1 MGAWKGRDVVQ
12 ILDFSRGELEELFSC
27 ADRMR
32 DALARGAVIRSLRDK
47 IVSLAFFEPSTRTRM
62 SFETAAKRLGARTI
76 GFTSAAGTSIEK
88 GESFADTI
96 RMLDGYSDII
106 VLRHRYEGAALF
118 ASEIAEAPVINGGDG
133 KQHHPTQAMIDLYT
147 IRALKGGVDGLVIG
161 VLGDLRYGRAAN
173 SFILALTLYMP
184 KAIYLISPPQLRVRE
199 ETRLVLDYK
208 GIHYVET
215 ESLEDVL
222 DELDILYVTRIQK
235 ERFPDPSEYARVQGA
250 YRVTRRLLDERA
262 RPDLKVLHPLPRVGE
277 ISYDVDDTR
286 YQAYFLQARLGVPVR
301 MALLQLVARGDCEVS
316 GA

>member
-1 MGAWKGRDVVQ
+1 MGGWKGRDIVQ
-12 ILDFSRGELEELFSC
+12 ILDFSRGDLEDLFSC
-27 ADRMR
+27 ADRMSN
-32 DALARGAVIRSLRDK
+32 ALSSHTVIRTLRDR

-106 VLRHRYEGAALF
+106 VLRHKYEGAALF

-133 KQHHPTQAMIDLYT
+133 KQHHPTQAMIDIYT
-147 IRALKGGVDGLVIG
+147 IRKLKGGVDGLVIG

-184 KAIYLISPPQLRVRE
+184 RAVYLISPPQLRIRE
-199 ETRLVLDYK
+199 ETRMILDYK
-208 GIHYVET
+208 GLHYIET
-215 ESLEDVL
+215 DSLEDVIG
-222 DELDILYVTRIQK
+222 ELDILYVTRIQK
-235 ERFPDPSEYARVQGA
+235 ERFPDPSEYTKVQGA
-250 YRVTRRLLDERA
+250 YRVTRRLLEEKA
-262 RPDLKVLHPLPRVGE
+262 SPELKVLHPLPRVGE
-277 ISYDVDDTR
+277 ISYDVDNTR